1 MPTIDL
7 GKIKLKWRGTWSS
20 AGNYTIDDVVS
31 YTDGSV
37 TSSYIAVA
45 ASSNQAPS
53 SGGSANSSYWNYL
66 AKGQATSPTTTQGD
80 VIVRGASADDRLAI
94 GTAGQVLK
102 VNSSANGL
110 EYGTGFAGTHYLAYS
125 NRHHHGTTVTVNG
138 NGRSNGS
145 ADGQRDCIVINDNNY
160 HTVTPS
166 HVDDFIVLY
175 VSSLVYVNMGS
186 GGTYWGLGFQSATDT
201 GFTANRNIFY
211 QSGQHSW
218 GNGDNGQGDHYENCT
233 VTQQFDV
240 SVIGLNVGTTYYIR
254 GIGQIHSPNKDC
266 NFNNGSGTRVRSGFT
281 SWLRHYKRNV

>member
-1 MPTIDL
+1 MATVNL
-7 GKIKLKWRGTWSS
+7 GKIKLKWRGTY
-20 AGNYTIDDVVS
+20 AGGTAYTPDDVV
-31 YTDGSV
+31 YYMDGSV
-37 TSSYIAVA
+37 GSSYICVA
-45 ASSNQAPS
+45 ATTGNAPS
-53 SGGSANSSYWNYL
+53 SGGTAHASWNYL

-125 NRHHHGTTVTVNG
+125 SRHNHGTTVTVNG
-138 NGRSNGS
+138 NPLSNGN
-145 ADGQRDCIVINDNNY
+145 ADGQRDCIVINGGNY
-160 HTVTPS
+160 HTITPS
-166 HVDDFIVLY
+166 HVDDIIVLY
-175 VSSLVYVNMGS
+175 VSSLIYVNMGS

-211 QSGQHSW
+211 QTGQHSW
-218 GNGDNGQGDHYENCT
+218 GNGGSGQGDHYENCT
-233 VTQQFDV
+233 ATQQFDV
-240 SVIGLNVGTTYYIR
+240 SDIGLNVGTTYYIR
-254 GIGQIHSPNKDC
+254 GIGQVHSPNRDC